1 MKGVRRMNKKVKGG
15 LACAVLSICVLL
27 LTVMGAGAAEKGP
40 IKVGILLPYTGV
52 NALAGKL
59 TNDGIELYFNEI
71 GMKAGGR
78 AIQIIKE
85 DTELNPTVGLTKVRR
100 LIEQH
105 NVNFVIGPLSSAV
118 GLAIHDYIRKQK
130 VVQVNP
136 VATTRELTSP
146 AKASE
151 NIFRVCDTSD
161 QTNFTMA
168 KWVHKNTSYRN
179 IVLSSADWAAGH
191 HSMDAFKAGFE
202 EAGGKIAKEVYPKM
216 GTMDFAPFLTAIDV
230 KGADAVY
237 TFYTGTDAVRFVQQ
251 FQEFGLK
258 KRLPLIGHNVLTD
271 DPYLASIGESALGI
285 ITIGHYSAAIDT
297 PRNRAFVKAHTSKY
311 GEPPSRYAEF
321 GYTAATVVGTA
332 CEALK
337 GDVEDPSKV
346 AKEIERVAPK
356 IETPAGPLA
365 FDRYHQRILNMY
377 IMKVEKKDGKLVN
390 TVIDKTPVVSQ
401 SEVWKY
407 WQK

>member
-1 MKGVRRMNKKVKGG
+1 MKVRTKRQWVWVG
-15 LACAVLSICVLL
+15 LVLL
-27 LTVMGAGAAEKGP
+27 ISMFFMAGSSALAAEKGP

-52 NALAGKL
+52 NALAAKL

-78 AIQIIKE
+78 AIQLIKE
-85 DTELNPTVGLTKVRR
+85 DTELNPTVGLTKIRR

-105 NVNFVIGPLSSAV
+105 KVDFVIGPLSSAV

-146 AKASE
+146 EKASE

-161 QTNFTMA
+161 QTNYTMA
-168 KWVHKNTSYRN
+168 KWVYKNTPYRN

-191 HSMDAFKAGFE
+191 HSMEAFKAGFE
-202 EAGGKIAKEVYPKM
+202 EAGGKIIKEVYPKM
-216 GTMDFAPFLTAIDV
+216 GTMDFAPFLSVIDA

-251 FQEFGLK
+251 YQEFGLK
-258 KRLPLIGHNVLTD
+258 KRLPLYGHNVLTD
-271 DPYLASIGESALGI
+271 DPYLPTIGDAALGI
-285 ITIGHYSAAIDT
+285 ISVGHYSATLDT
-297 PRNRAFVKAHTSKY
+297 PKNRAFVKAHVSKY

-321 GYTAATVVGTA
+321 GYTASNVVGAA

-337 GDVEDPSKV
+337 GEVEDPSRV
-346 AKEIERVAPK
+346 AKEIEKIAPK

-365 FDRYHQRILNMY
+365 FDQYHQRILNMY
-377 IMKVEKKDGKLVN
+377 VMKVEKRDGKLVN
-390 TVIDKTPVVSQ
+390 AVIDKTPPVAQ
-401 SEVWKY
+401 ADVWKY
-407 WQK
+407 WRK